1 MAARPRDRRIENE
14 WGLLCDARRRQPS
27 LIEVLGKETGPD
39 GDSFWLLLHGTSG
52 VVEVDGRKALV
63 SSHQIE
69 IRFPRFFPYVP
80 MEARLE
86 RPVFHPNVDPR
97 NGFVC
102 LWNRFSVEDTVVTG
116 LHQLQRVISWELINQ
131 DPRHII
137 QPTAVEWYKT
147 SPREWPLPLPY
158 APILE
163 SESLRTQ
170 GAAPAPASRRRRL
183 SQWIIQ

>member
-1 MAARPRDRRIENE
+1 M
-14 WGLLCDARRRQPS
+14 
-27 LIEVLGKETGPD
+27 IEVLGKETGPD

-80 MEARLE
+80 MEARLG
-86 RPVFHPNVDPR
+86 RPVFHPNVDPT

-102 LWNRFSVEDTVVTG
+102 LWNRFAVEDTVVTG

-137 QPTAVEWYKT
+137 QPAAVEWYKT
-147 SPREWPLPLPY
+147 SPREWSLPLSY
-158 APILE
+158 AAIL
-163 SESLRTQ
+163 SSDSAHGQTTR
-170 GAAPAPASRRRRL
+170 APAARRYRL
-183 SQWIIQ
+183 SH